1 MWRSGRPYRFVGA
14 NFWYGLLLDAGRLER
29 ELDRLA
35 ALSVTNLRVLGAIEE
50 LPPPSA
56 HAQPAVQP
64 RPGEFD
70 EALLAGLDRLLC
82 GARDRGMT
90 VVLVLNNMWQWSGG
104 FASYVHWVSAR
115 LLPSSLPPLSTLLPP
130 TPLLQRATPS
140 SPQLSSLLLSCPHA
154 RTAAALYAPP
164 PAHPRRHPPPPAR
177 PRRHPP
183 PLRTGDRRGAASD
196 EERRERRGVAGA
208 PGIRDALLLDAR
220 RPRALLQV
228 RPHARLAPQL
238 VLRAAVRRRPDHP
251 GVGARK

>member
-115 LLPSSLPPLSTLLPP
+115 LVPPSLPPLSTLLPP

-140 SPQLSSLLLSCPHA
+140 SP
-154 RTAAALYAPP
+154 TAILFAALMPARPHRRCSLCAATRPPSPP
-164 PAHPRRHPPPPAR
+164 PAATRPPSPPPAA
-177 PRRHPP
+177 PPHRRQ
-183 PLRTGDRRGAASD
+183 
-196 EERRERRGVAGA
+196 
-208 PGIRDALLLDAR
+208 AR
-220 RPRALLQV
+220 R
-228 RPHARLAPQL
+228 RL
-238 VLRAAVRRRPDHP
+238 R
-251 GVGARK
+251 

>member
-1 MWRSGRPYRFVGA
+1 MTPRQAASAGDSSSQPFVTASGGQMWRSGRPYRFVGA

-29 ELDRLA
+29 ELDRLS

-104 FASYVHWVSAR
+104 FASYVHW
-115 LLPSSLPPLSTLLPP
+115 
-130 TPLLQRATPS
+130 ATGE
-140 SPQLSSLLLSCPHA
+140 
-154 RTAAALYAPP
+154 APP
-164 PAHPRRHPPPPAR
+164 PMRS
-177 PRRHPP
+177 
-183 PLRTGDRRGAASD
+183 GASD
-196 EERRERRGVAGA
+196 EEWQAHQAYATRFYSTPAARALYYRCVRMLASRLNTCSGRRYADDPTILAWELANEARCARDVPESTREYPTTLAWGLAWGLANEPTEAAERR
-208 PGIRDALLLDAR
+208 
-220 RPRALLQV
+220 
-228 RPHARLAPQL
+228 PQ
-238 VLRAAVRRRPDHP
+238 R
-251 GVGARK
+251 